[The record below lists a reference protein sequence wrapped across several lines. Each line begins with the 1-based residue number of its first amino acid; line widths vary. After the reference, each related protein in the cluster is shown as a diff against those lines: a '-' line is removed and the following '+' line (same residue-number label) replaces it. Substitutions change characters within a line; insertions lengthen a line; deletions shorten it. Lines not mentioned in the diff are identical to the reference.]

1 MAWDPFTDTYATH
14 GYAVGGAEP
23 WASPPGS
30 WHPAPETR
38 RSALGSGHMPAGR
51 GAVTGHPPA
60 TGHWPEAGRGAGT
73 VGAATTGTGTA
84 YTGMAGP
91 GTAGPRTAG
100 TRTTGGGALAGAAQG
115 AAPYSPT
122 ARTAPVPP
130 VPAPSPSSA
139 PRPRPRGRG
148 LDGARPRSRTRAGAA
163 TGTAAGAGTRSRAR
177 DRAPAPPTGATRA
190 ATGGA
195 RLRRPDGRRPAR
207 RYGGRDP
214 FLDNAKFLLVVLVVL
229 AHNWAPVA
237 DGMRG
242 AKAAWLLV
250 YAFHLPALSLLSGC
264 LTRGF
269 TGRPDQVRRL
279 LTHVLVPYLA
289 FEAAYAGMDT
299 LLWDRPF
306 AVTLTRPSFVCWFLA
321 ALLVWRLTAPLW
333 SAVRWPVAL
342 AALVS
347 VGTGFL
353 EVGGGPALP
362 RLLMYW
368 PWFVLGLRL
377 RPAHLRLVGSRAAR
391 LCALPVVAAAVVG
404 AWWAA
409 PRVSRDWLLMEATSE
424 ELGLS
429 PLRYVCVRLALF
441 GVGAVLVAAFLALV
455 SSRVTRF
462 SALGACALYP
472 FLLHGLVIEAVERA
486 GGYGL
491 VLAWGLPAV
500 AGTTVLAVGLAVLLS
515 TPQVRSCLW
524 PFVEPPF
531 PAWLRARDRS
541 GGDPADP
548 RPSEGLA
555 GGAFPHGPVPGVDR
569 ARQGGSS
576 AARNGR

>member
-1 MAWDPFTDTYATH
+1 
-14 GYAVGGAEP
+14 
-23 WASPPGS
+23 
-30 WHPAPETR
+30 
-38 RSALGSGHMPAGR
+38 
-51 GAVTGHPPA
+51 
-60 TGHWPEAGRGAGT
+60 
-73 VGAATTGTGTA
+73 
-84 YTGMAGP
+84 
-91 GTAGPRTAG
+91 RT
-100 TRTTGGGALAGAAQG
+100 
-115 AAPYSPT
+115 
-122 ARTAPVPP
+122 
-130 VPAPSPSSA
+130 
-139 PRPRPRGRG
+139 
-148 LDGARPRSRTRAGAA
+148 
-163 TGTAAGAGTRSRAR
+163 
-177 DRAPAPPTGATRA
+177 PAPPTGATRA
-190 ATGGA
+190 ATGGV
-195 RLRRPDGRRPAR
+195 RLRRPGRAAEPQRPEQGSEPQRPEQGSARRRPEQGSARRRPGGASAAR

-242 AKAAWLLV
+242 VKAAWLLV
-250 YAFHLPALSLLSGC
+250 YAFHLPALILLSGY
-264 LTRGF
+264 LSRGF
-269 TGRPDQVRRL
+269 TGRPEQVRRL

-289 FEAAYAGMDT
+289 FEVAYAGMDT

-306 AVTLTRPSFVCWFLA
+306 AVTPTRPSFVCWFLA
-321 ALLVWRLTAPLW
+321 ALFVWRLTAPLW
-333 SAVRWPVAL
+333 HAVRWPVAL

-353 EVGGGPALP
+353 HVGGEPALP

-377 RPAHLRLVGSRAAR
+377 RPEHLRALWSRAAR

-409 PRVSRDWLLMEATSE
+409 PRVSRDWLLMEATSD

-429 PLRYVCVRLALF
+429 PLMYVGVRSALF

-455 SSRVTRF
+455 SSRPTRF

-472 FLLHGLVIEAVERA
+472 FLLHGLVFEAVERA
-486 GGYGL
+486 GGYRL

-500 AGTTVLAVGLAVLLS
+500 AGATVLALGLAVLLG

-531 PAWLRARDRS
+531 PAWLRGRPGGSPAESRAGTTASTPASRPAATAS
-541 GGDPADP
+541 GAIPHGFAAASPYGPTTASPYGPA
-548 RPSEGLA
+548 A
-555 GGAFPHGPVPGVDR
+555 AFPHGSEEAGSRVRP
-569 ARQGGSS
+569 GGSS

>member
-1 MAWDPFTDTYATH
+1 M
-14 GYAVGGAEP
+14 
-23 WASPPGS
+23 
-30 WHPAPETR
+30 
-38 RSALGSGHMPAGR
+38 
-51 GAVTGHPPA
+51 
-60 TGHWPEAGRGAGT
+60 
-73 VGAATTGTGTA
+73 
-84 YTGMAGP
+84 
-91 GTAGPRTAG
+91 
-100 TRTTGGGALAGAAQG
+100 
-115 AAPYSPT
+115 
-122 ARTAPVPP
+122 
-130 VPAPSPSSA
+130 
-139 PRPRPRGRG
+139 
-148 LDGARPRSRTRAGAA
+148 
-163 TGTAAGAGTRSRAR
+163 
-177 DRAPAPPTGATRA
+177 
-190 ATGGA
+190 
-195 RLRRPDGRRPAR
+195 
-207 RYGGRDP
+207 
-214 FLDNAKFLLVVLVVL
+214 DNAKFLLVVLVVL

-250 YAFHLPALSLLSGC
+250 YAFHLPALSLLSGY
-264 LTRGF
+264 LSRGF

-299 LLWDRPF
+299 LLWGRPF

-333 SAVRWPVAL
+333 HAVRWPVAL

-353 EVGGGPALP
+353 HLGGEPALP

-377 RPAHLRLVGSRAAR
+377 RPAQLRLVGSRAAR
-391 LCALPVVAAAVVG
+391 LCALPVVAAAVAG

-455 SSRVTRF
+455 SPRVTRF

-472 FLLHGLVIEAVERA
+472 FLLHGLVIEAVEGA
-486 GGYGL
+486 GGYRL
-491 VLAWGLPAV
+491 VLGWGLPAV

-531 PAWLRARDRS
+531 PRWLRSRDRA
-541 GGDPADP
+541 GGDPTDPHRPECVAGANGVADVNGVNGVNGVA
-548 RPSEGLA
+548 SVNGVNGVA
-555 GGAFPHGPVPGVDR
+555 GGAFAHGPGPCVNR